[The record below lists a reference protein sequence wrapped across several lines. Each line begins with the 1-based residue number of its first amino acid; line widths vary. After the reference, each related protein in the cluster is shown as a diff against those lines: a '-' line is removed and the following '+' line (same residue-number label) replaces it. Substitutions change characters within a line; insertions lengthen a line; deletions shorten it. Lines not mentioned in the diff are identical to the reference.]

1 VPSTT
6 LNAFLCMMAQKIDS
20 FISVTIHAWRCACY
34 VHFLRYESE
43 DSFSNLHQRACYV
56 HLQINIHKMANQF
69 QRFRDTFFLV
79 YKFQWSGP
87 TACSGTC
94 NYNLTQYPA
103 YAHLNSQIAEQFN
116 STVNLLVLQHKSG
129 AVSATRLSGPSC
141 SMSDSSCSCRTK
153 RL

>member
-1 VPSTT
+1 MPSTT

-20 FISVTIHAWRCACY
+20 FVSVTIHAWRC
-34 VHFLRYESE
+34 
-43 DSFSNLHQRACYV
+43 ACYV

-79 YKFQWSGP
+79 YKFHWSGP

-94 NYNLTQYPA
+94 NYNWTQYPA

-153 RL
+153 RM